1 MTIDELVAKVD
12 NGPAKPEPTA
22 QEPEQTQTQAQPVEE
37 DLLPIGTQFAEYCE
51 SRKRK

>member
-1 MTIDELVAKVD
+1 MTIDELAAKVD
-12 NGPAKPEPTA
+12 NEQVKAETAA
-22 QEPEQTQTQAQPVEE
+22 QEVPQTQAQPVEE

>member
-12 NGPAKPEPTA
+12 NEPVKTETAA
-22 QEPEQTQTQAQPVEE
+22 QETQGQQAQPVEE